1 MCVIAITR
9 RRRTTRTHTQVD
21 GIVRPSVV
29 SITMEAEA
37 FAIFDEEIERTFR
50 SVPEAA
56 LAEAGLTSG
65 TDKNTGG
72 EHAGSVEEK
81 HEQQH
86 RGPVKPFD
94 VTAKWNI
101 ARKVTAAVDRHLLP
115 HLHLTK
121 TTRKLLRVGE
131 RLTKLGIYSTARSK
145 CFKPI
150 IKLERFI
157 GGT

>member
-1 MCVIAITR
+1 MCVYCCYHAEKEDDED
-9 RRRTTRTHTQVD
+9 THSVRWTVLS
-21 GIVRPSVV
+21 IRPSLLP
-29 SITMEAEA
+29 SHKMEAEA

-56 LAEAGLTSG
+56 LAEAGLASG
-65 TDKNTGG
+65 TDKSVGV

-101 ARKVTAAVDRHLLP
+101 ARKVTAAKHWFA
-115 HLHLTK
+115 
-121 TTRKLLRVGE
+121 
-131 RLTKLGIYSTARSK
+131 SA
-145 CFKPI
+145 F
-150 IKLERFI
+150 F
-157 GGT
+157 